1 MSGYGEVVATT
12 SGAKLCYGQNTLSVT
27 GSGAHTNCTMT
38 VGGNLSVSG
47 GAAPEYD
54 GAGSL
59 GYSNYRWS
67 VVYAQTGTISM
78 SDREKKTE
86 ISDALDRYD
95 ALFARLRPVC
105 YRLKDGTSGR
115 VHTGLIAQDVEQA
128 LAACGL

>member
-1 MSGYGEVVATT
+1 MYRSLYFEGVPSAFKPFRWHSAHGLPRFAYGGAGIHLMSGYGEVVATT

-59 GYSNYRWS
+59 G
-67 VVYAQTGTISM
+67 
-78 SDREKKTE
+78 
-86 ISDALDRYD
+86 
-95 ALFARLRPVC
+95 
-105 YRLKDGTSGR
+105 
-115 VHTGLIAQDVEQA
+115 
-128 LAACGL
+128 